1 MSIIQ
6 KLAQRVIIDTNV
18 CLDLF
23 VFHDP
28 RWALLLQAIHD
39 GRLEAL
45 TREDCR
51 REWEIVLH
59 YPQLPLD
66 DLSRPVAAA
75 QFDAL
80 IRCLPLADYIPP
92 LFHLPL
98 CKDADDQKFL
108 ETAYQTKAAMLITKD
123 KALLKLA
130 RQYTRLGVCTILTPQ
145 AWLKEYTKSNEV
157 SAALS

>member
-1 MSIIQ
+1 MPIIQ
-6 KLAQRVIIDTNV
+6 NLAQRVVIDTNV

-28 RWALLLQAIHD
+28 RWALLLQAIQE
-39 GRLEAL
+39 GRVEVI
-45 TREDCR
+45 TRDDCR

-66 DLSRPVAAA
+66 DDKRPVAAA

-80 IRCLPLADYIPP
+80 FRCIALADYVPP

-98 CKDADDQKFL
+98 CKDIDDQKFV
-108 ETAYQTKAAMLITKD
+108 ETAYQCKAAVLITKD
-123 KALLKLA
+123 KALLRLA
-130 RQYTRLGVCTILTPQ
+130 RQTARLGVCAILTPQ
-145 AWLKEYTKSNEV
+145 AWLKEYGTTRDLP
-157 SAALS
+157 AAMR